1 MALRATGGTSE
12 GPEPGEPV
20 TDRAG
25 HVETHGVDHIPDSDR
40 QGRPR
45 SLFTV
50 WAASNMSYLYIV
62 LGGAMVLLGLDI
74 WQSFAVIVA
83 GNLLWAGVGYLATSG
98 PSSGTP
104 SWVVTR
110 AMFGVRGNRFL
121 NVTLGWTVAVAYE
134 AIGLALGSLAGFA
147 LAEQLGIDVN
157 TPVKVAIVLVTAVV
171 TFSISVYG
179 HATIMRCSI
188 WFTWALTA
196 CVVVLAYYVLRHT
209 DWGYRTP
216 AATAVHGHEL
226 WVVLASGFTIMVGG
240 PLSWSSGADYA
251 RYLPADASRKA
262 VCWWT
267 AVGGFVP
274 AVLLSGLGVLAG
286 TAVDMTDAQT
296 SLRAVVPGWF
306 YPVFLLIVIFGS
318 ITNNVLTAYSGGLA
332 LQSGGIPWS
341 RAFTVIFDASIA
353 LGLTFYSLF
362 VSDFLDT
369 MNSGLELSVAF
380 LGPGFTIYAVD
391 ILLRRNRYDGV
402 ALQDQSS
409 HSRFWYWHGVNPA
422 GAAAMAIGVGAAL
435 LCANTGSYTG
445 PVAAAL
451 GGADLSAAVGMSL
464 GALVYAGLMLRRR
477 RATADRPGV

>member
-1 MALRATGGTSE
+1 M
-12 GPEPGEPV
+12 
-20 TDRAG
+20 
-25 HVETHGVDHIPDSDR
+25 
-40 QGRPR
+40 
-45 SLFTV
+45 
-50 WAASNMSYLYIV
+50 
-62 LGGAMVLLGLDI
+62 
-74 WQSFAVIVA
+74 
-83 GNLLWAGVGYLATSG
+83 
-98 PSSGTP
+98 
-104 SWVVTR
+104 
-110 AMFGVRGNRFL
+110 
-121 NVTLGWTVAVAYE
+121 
-134 AIGLALGSLAGFA
+134 
-147 LAEQLGIDVN
+147 
-157 TPVKVAIVLVTAVV
+157 
-171 TFSISVYG
+171 
-179 HATIMRCSI
+179 
-188 WFTWALTA
+188 
-196 CVVVLAYYVLRHT
+196 
-209 DWGYRTP
+209 
-216 AATAVHGHEL
+216 
-226 WVVLASGFTIMVGG
+226 
-240 PLSWSSGADYA
+240 
-251 RYLPADASRKA
+251 
-262 VCWWT
+262 
-267 AVGGFVP
+267 P

-422 GAAAMAIGVGAAL
+422 GAVAMAIGVGAAL
-435 LCANTGSYTG
+435 LCANTGIYTG

-477 RATADRPGV
+477 RATVDRPGV